1 MLSGMR
7 QPSFSTP
14 RIRPIGQSGAAAVIA
29 GAAMGA
35 IASARAACHLGG
47 VLPGPDVCALG
58 GAPTGALVGALLA
71 LGALPLL
78 GQGTRPG
85 EHAAHRPAP
94 TTTTAAR
101 LVWLAIAAALG
112 RWLAEGLLHPQMGL
126 EGVAWM
132 GILPVVLVGAAG
144 LAMAAEG
151 LVRRRGWARWAAVVA
166 FSLLGVTALA
176 GLVDWIAPV
185 DDQATSGPAGT
196 APTAPT
202 TPEAATGAPATQ
214 ATAGAPATPVP
225 AASEPAATQATT
237 DAPATG
243 MLMRSRARGWG
254 PAPIDLVTPVL
265 FLAISV
271 GVILLLMT
279 PATRRDFRSSGQP
292 LAGTNGR

>member
-1 MLSGMR
+1 MR
-7 QPSFSTP
+7 QPSFPTP
-14 RIRPIGQSGAAAVIA
+14 RTRPISQSGATAVIA

-35 IASARAACHLGG
+35 IAGARAACHLGG

-58 GAPTGALVGALLA
+58 GAPAGALVGALVA

-101 LVWLAIAAALG
+101 LVWLAIAAALA

-126 EGVAWM
+126 EGVVWM
-132 GILPVVLVGAAG
+132 GILPVVLVAAAG
-144 LAMAAEG
+144 LAMAAQG
-151 LVRRRGWARWAAVVA
+151 LVGRRGWARWAAVVA

-176 GLVDWIAPV
+176 GLVDGIAPV

-202 TPEAATGAPATQ
+202 TPEAATGAPAPASATQ
-214 ATAGAPATPVP
+214 ATTDALAPT
-225 AASEPAATQATT
+225 SATQATT

-254 PAPIDLVTPVL
+254 PAPIDLVTAVL

-279 PATRRDFRSSGQP
+279 PATRRDFRSSRQP